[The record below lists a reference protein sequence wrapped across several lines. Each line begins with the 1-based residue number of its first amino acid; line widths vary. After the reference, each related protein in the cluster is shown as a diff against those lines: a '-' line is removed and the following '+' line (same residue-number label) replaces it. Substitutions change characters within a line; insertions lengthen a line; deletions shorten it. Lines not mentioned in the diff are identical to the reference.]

1 MAIDQEDN
9 IHWNAFVDALL
20 SDHWNCTRRCA
31 VQCLARQKVQ
41 TLTLVLALALILVL
55 ALLQHND
62 GILDAIRSLEILMHC
77 KSEEA
82 FSAHV

>member
-1 MAIDQEDN
+1 M
-9 IHWNAFVDALL
+9 
-20 SDHWNCTRRCA
+20 
-31 VQCLARQKVQ
+31 QCLARQKVQ

-62 GILDAIRSLEILMHC
+62 GILDAIRSLEIAMHC